1 MFRDQES
8 AVPNPNTPIVPP
20 SSPRPVFDRGRSPRS
35 VKKERSRNDFTNGSS
50 RLPVRTL
57 RLFRSFR
64 SRRDPLNF
72 VRRAIIEASNELFQ
86 VVRGIFHE
94 GRIKGLRKIAFNI
107 ILDDRFSSKP
117 SARQESSRIPG
128 LLPFLL
134 RPVQTIEIIS

>member
-1 MFRDQES
+1 MK
-8 AVPNPNTPIVPP
+8 
-20 SSPRPVFDRGRSPRS
+20 
-35 VKKERSRNDFTNGSS
+35 KKERKKEGGGGEKK
-50 RLPVRTL
+50 V
-57 RLFRSFR
+57 SF
-64 SRRDPLNF
+64 PLNL
-72 VRRAIIEASNELFQ
+72 VRRAIINNKSRCFK
-86 VVRGIFHE
+86 VRGIFHE

>member
-1 MFRDQES
+1 MFHDQES
-8 AVPNPNTPIVPP
+8 AVSNPNTPIVSP

-35 VKKERSRNDFTNGSS
+35 AKKQRSRNDFTNGSS

>member
-8 AVPNPNTPIVPP
+8 AVPNPNTPILPP
-20 SSPRPVFDRGRSPRS
+20 SSPRLVFDRGRSPRS
-35 VKKERSRNDFTNGSS
+35 GNGGEII
-50 RLPVRTL
+50 LLTAALGHVRTL

>member
-1 MFRDQES
+1 MK
-8 AVPNPNTPIVPP
+8 
-20 SSPRPVFDRGRSPRS
+20 
-35 VKKERSRNDFTNGSS
+35 KKERKKEEGEKK
-50 RLPVRTL
+50 V
-57 RLFRSFR
+57 SF
-64 SRRDPLNF
+64 PLNL
-72 VRRAIIEASNELFQ
+72 VRRAIINNKSRCFK
-86 VVRGIFHE
+86 VRGIFHE